1 MRYQGSRT
9 NLAASSRGGIW
20 LYLGLAIFFLVLVAT
35 ATLAGKLPPLV
46 LYLSLGASVVTLA
59 AYAFDKAA
67 AQSGRWRTRE
77 STLHLLS
84 LMGGWP
90 GALVAQR
97 VLRHK
102 SKKQP
107 FQILFWVTVTLN
119 CAVLVWLGR
128 H

>member
-1 MRYQGSRT
+1 MA
-9 NLAASSRGGIW
+9 L
-20 LYLGLAIFFLVLVAT
+20 LGLAVFFLVLVAA

-46 LYLSLGASVVTLA
+46 LYLYLGASVVTLA

-77 STLHLLS
+77 STLHLLG

-90 GALVAQR
+90 GALVAQG

-107 FQILFWVTVTLN
+107 FQILFWATVTLN
-119 CAVLVWLGR
+119 CAALVWLGR